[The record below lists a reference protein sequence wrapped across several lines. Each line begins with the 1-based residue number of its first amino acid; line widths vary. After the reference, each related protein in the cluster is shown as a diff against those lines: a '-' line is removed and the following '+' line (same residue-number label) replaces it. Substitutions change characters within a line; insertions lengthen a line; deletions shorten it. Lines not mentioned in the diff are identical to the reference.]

1 MNDFNRQIL
10 THAPDKQTILLDI
23 PLYAISQIDKLCCQ
37 ELPPNISNLPL
48 PPPI

>member
-23 PLYAISQIDKLCCQ
+23 PLYAISQIDKLCRQ